1 MSSELTFED
10 QIRESKRVRVWG
22 EFPQDL
28 LVEKS
33 ERDQISIPLNSL
45 SAKQQENT
53 LTSDIPSIRW
63 ELISAK
69 NPFALS
75 FEDFINLGLI
85 ESEELLKIVHDSCKD
100 LLKEAWRNGYRQA
113 VICNRKIVFQTTKTD
128 DISDEVERLA
138 KKYDKACYVFS
149 APDVIEESAW
159 TPISGDDFYPTLSVY
174 IGTEDSDEKNI
185 IEKSSPICADLD
197 TGNPFYKIFNANQLV
212 KPLTD
217 FTPLQMRSG
226 EHLGRSYTYY
236 NKRVKICVKDTKGN
250 INSITCNVRLVR
262 HWDGCALL
270 QTSPNRVGFIG
281 RDILRDLRI
290 RLKLDSIEKTTQILD
305 VSS

>member
-262 HWDGCALL
+262 HWDGCVLL